1 MKKQTQFSEQLETFH
16 QLHVG
21 TSPLVLVNV
30 WDAASAMIV
39 QASGA
44 KALATSS
51 ASLAW
56 SLGYADGGDLPV
68 DALLFAVANIMRV
81 SKLPVTVDIEDGYS
95 DKPEEV
101 VSLVAELVRLGVVGI
116 NIEDGEQSSELL
128 VDKITAIRASSC
140 CRQVFINARTDVYLR
155 ELVSHDGALDI
166 TKSRLKRYQAAGAD
180 CGFIPG
186 IDAEDIAL
194 RLRSDLIMPLNFMLA
209 GDHLA
214 VSTHAELLLKQGV
227 IRFSVG
233 PGSFL
238 DTYST
243 LKHRTKLSVK
253 PFKDNEQRELLH
265 YNEMNTLVMCT
276 R

>member
-1 MKKQTQFSEQLETFH
+1 MNNQTQFSVQLEAFH
-16 QLHVG
+16 QLHMG

-56 SLGYADGGDLPV
+56 SLGYADGGELPI
-68 DALLFAVANIMRV
+68 DALLSAVANIVRV
-81 SKLPVTVDIEDGYS
+81 SQLPVTVDIENGYS

-101 VSLVAELVRLGVVGI
+101 VSLVDELVNLGVVGI
-116 NIEDGEQSSELL
+116 NIEDGEQSTELL
-128 VDKITAIRASSC
+128 VAKITAIRASASC
-140 CRQVFINARTDVYLR
+140 GQVFINARTDVYLR
-155 ELVSHDGALDI
+155 GLAEHDEALDMC
-166 TKSRLKRYQAAGAD
+166 KSRLTRYQAAGAD

-186 IDAEDIAL
+186 IDSEHIAS
-194 RLRSDLIMPLNFMLA
+194 RLGANLAMPLNFMLA

-214 VSTHAELLLKQGV
+214 VSKRADTLLKLGV
-227 IRFSVG
+227 TRFSIG

-238 DTYST
+238 DAYST
-243 LKHRTKLSVK
+243 LKHTSK
-253 PFKDNEQRELLH
+253 PSKGSCKDTEQCEQLN
-265 YNEMNTLVMCT
+265 YNEMNTLVM
-276 R
+276 RAR

>member
-1 MKKQTQFSEQLETFH
+1 MDKQTQFSAQLEAFH
-16 QLHVG
+16 QLHMG

-30 WDAASAMIV
+30 WDAASAAVV
-39 QASGA
+39 QASGS

-56 SLGYADGGDLPV
+56 SLGYADGGELPV

-95 DKPEEV
+95 DKPADV

-116 NIEDGEQSSELL
+116 NIEDGDQSPELL
-128 VDKITAIRASSC
+128 VAKIVAIRASSSC
-140 CRQVFINARTDVYLR
+140 GQVFINARTDVYLR
-155 ELVSHDGALDI
+155 ELAEHGEALDM
-166 TKSRLKRYQAAGAD
+166 TKSRLTRYQAAGAD

-186 IDAEDIAL
+186 IDSEHIAS
-194 RLRSDLIMPLNFMLA
+194 RLRVELTMPLSFMLA

-214 VSTHAELLLKQGV
+214 VSKRAGTLLKFGV
-227 IRFSVG
+227 TRFSVG

-238 DTYST
+238 GAYST
-243 LKHRTKLSVK
+243 LKRTSK
-253 PFKDNEQRELLH
+253 PSKVSCKDTEQCECLN
-265 YNEMNTLVMCT
+265 YNEMNTLLMCS